1 MGKYLKSLCF
11 QDRAEA
17 ARNPSVA
24 FSPQRVIQP
33 MG

>member
-1 MGKYLKSLCF
+1 MNKYLKSLRF
-11 QDRAEA
+11 HDRVDA